1 MTYNLNGNKS
11 IRTDP
16 EIREMVEFADKHFKQ
31 LLYIC
36 QEFQKHMKMR
46 RETRATKKKNQ
57 MNILVLSNILLRT
70 KALLEEKSSESTTE
84 K

>member
-1 MTYNLNGNKS
+1 MKHPVPINRHAKRQESVTYNLNGNKS

-16 EIREMVEFADKHFKQ
+16 EIREMVEFADKHFKR

-36 QEFQKHMKMR
+36 QGIP
-46 RETRATKKKNQ
+46 ETHENEKRNQCYKKNQ

-70 KALLEEKSSESTTE
+70 
-84 K
+84 